1 MQTLKDSE
9 LRYRRLFEAT
19 QDGILI
25 LDAKTGMIED
35 VNPYLIKMLGYSH
48 KEFVEKKLWEV
59 GAFKN
64 IEASQDA
71 FEALQKTEYIRYE
84 DLPLKTKDGQLIQ
97 VEFVSN
103 VYLVGNEKVI
113 QCNIRDITLRRVAE
127 NDART
132 AHGALLTLVAE
143 LQSRDREMKL
153 LIHMEDLLQSC
164 TSVAEAYQ
172 VIAITTRELFSDQS
186 SGSLAI
192 LQAQN
197 QHLETVVRWGKDAII
212 EPVFLLKDCWAMRR
226 GQLHEVNDPN
236 NELLCQHFVHP
247 PETST
252 LCVPLMVQGETFGLL
267 SLVGDIG
274 YKNTLS
280 QQQLVVTVGE
290 AIKLSLSN
298 IKLREELREQSIRDP
313 LTGLFNRRYLEESL
327 PRELYRSQRQKTQLC
342 IAMIDLNHFKQV
354 NDTFGHGAGD
364 LVLREVGRILD
375 EQLRNT
381 DISCRYGGDEFLL
394 VLPDSA
400 LDDTRQRLEQIRNFI
415 KEQTIRYGKKLL
427 NPITISI
434 GIASA
439 LENNFIARELIR
451 AADEALYAA
460 KQGRKDQG

>member
-1 MQTLKDSE
+1 M
-9 LRYRRLFEAT
+9 LFR
-19 QDGILI
+19 
-25 LDAKTGMIED
+25 
-35 VNPYLIKMLGYSH
+35 S
-48 KEFVEKKLWEV
+48 
-59 GAFKN
+59 
-64 IEASQDA
+64 
-71 FEALQKTEYIRYE
+71 
-84 DLPLKTKDGQLIQ
+84 
-97 VEFVSN
+97 
-103 VYLVGNEKVI
+103 
-113 QCNIRDITLRRVAE
+113 
-127 NDART
+127 
-132 AHGALLTLVAE
+132 
-143 LQSRDREMKL
+143 
-153 LIHMEDLLQSC
+153 
-164 TSVAEAYQ
+164 
-172 VIAITTRELFSDQS
+172 
-186 SGSLAI
+186 
-192 LQAQN
+192 
-197 QHLETVVRWGKDAII
+197 
-212 EPVFLLKDCWAMRR
+212 
-226 GQLHEVNDPN
+226 VNDPN